1 MESEAGEGVRLAGG
15 ARLSGEEG
23 ARLLLSSQLAEVS
36 ASVPFLRKAKACVCV
51 CVCGCVCV
59 CK

>member
-1 MESEAGEGVRLAGG
+1 MESEAGEGVRLAGEG

-51 CVCGCVCV
+51 CVCVCV